1 MASRILD
8 AEARITARDLS
19 GGAFDSVANKAARV
33 TRAVQALSRDID
45 RHMMAAGKAGS
56 IDVLASRL
64 DRIGDRASRFGRNM
78 TYGVTLPAAFAA
90 RSMMH
95 NIHDF
100 ELASN
105 KLKAFGDMN
114 EEEIKR
120 ARDMAKKY
128 GSQYSFGP
136 SGVLQGMVEEIKA
149 GFEPRHLE
157 AIQQPLLDF
166 ATLAEIEVP
175 RAAELAIYSL
185 SSFGLMYDKTGR
197 MLDDA
202 QINKNLREMVDLF
215 AILNKVAPGSIGQI
229 AETFKYSAPAAA
241 QLNLPREQLGA
252 LTAVLNQAGIIGPEA
267 GVALRSMLVRF
278 LKPTRGALA
287 AMNSI
292 GMKLDDYV
300 EINTDRLKPE
310 AILAAVENYTGTIG
324 KGKNKQKVGIGKAPD
339 AARDLFMKRLAAL
352 DGLQGEDYV
361 KGLTKVISQTAGG
374 ALADQKVAGDLAQR
388 IVGTSVE
395 KIDVM
400 KFLKDVSAK
409 APNMAAFMANFM
421 DQRQA
426 VRLSNLDQ
434 ARVLTMLTDME
445 KELTKARE
453 KGTSVSREQAATINS
468 GLIDAENRLKGGY
481 QDMIQSLGESGVTD
495 AAADSM
501 RALADGM
508 RAISATN
515 PDILK
520 WSTYAVAAAA
530 VIGPLTWAIGKLA
543 TAGALVARAAGVLAG
558 GAGAAGIVG
567 IAGAGAAAVGLAG
580 GVKAIEAARPF
591 AEAAKGTNWTPRDA
605 AGIKLLEQDLADME
619 RRAAQARAGSK
630 VPGLGDTLAA
640 PFDSQAQDLRNRIRT
655 GYDQFAHSTGRL
667 SEATRDEIMRRAEAD
682 VAGAGRKVEIDGKVQ
697 TDVRVE
703 VVPSPDFIT
712 RIKSSVSSW
721 WNGGL
726 RGEGTTGS
734 TGTSMPEAAPTR
746 Y

>member
-8 AEARITARDLS
+8 AEARITARDNT
-19 GGAFDSVANKAARV
+19 GGAFDSVANKVNRV
-33 TRAVQALSRDID
+33 TRAVQSLSRDID
-45 RHMMAAGKAGS
+45 RHMLAAGKASS

-64 DRIGDRASRFGRNM
+64 DRVGDRATRFGRSM

-90 RSMMH
+90 RSVLS

-114 EEEIKR
+114 EEEVKR
-120 ARDMAKKY
+120 ARALAQKY
-128 GSQYSFGP
+128 GAQYSFGP
-136 SGVLQGMVEEIKA
+136 TGVLQGMVEEIKA

-157 AIQQPLLDF
+157 AIQKPLLDF
-166 ATLAEIEVP
+166 AQLAEIDV
-175 RAAELAIYSL
+175 AKASELAIFSL
-185 SSFGLMYDKTGR
+185 SSFGKMYDQTGR
-197 MLDDA
+197 LLGDSE
-202 QINKNLREMVDLF
+202 INKNLREIVDLF

-229 AETFKYSAPAAA
+229 AETFKYSAPAASK
-241 QLNLPREQLGA
+241 LGVEPLQLGA
-252 LTAVLNQAGIIGPEA
+252 MTAVLNQAGIIGPEA

-292 GMKLDDYV
+292 GMKIDDYV

-310 AILAAVENYTGTIG
+310 AILSAVENYTGTIG
-324 KGKNKQKVGIGKAPD
+324 KGKGKQKVGVGKAPD
-339 AARDLFMKRLAAL
+339 AARALFMKRLATL

-361 KGLTKVISQTAGG
+361 KGLTKLISQTAGG
-374 ALADQKVAGDLAQR
+374 ALADQKIAGDLAQR

-453 KGTSVSREQAATINS
+453 SQISVSERQAADRNA
-468 GLIDAENRLKGGY
+468 GLIGAENRFRGSY
-481 QDMIQSLGESGVTD
+481 QNMVQSLGESGVTD

-501 RALADGM
+501 DKLAGAM
-508 RAISATN
+508 RSLSATN
-515 PDILK
+515 PEILK

-530 VIGPLTWAIGKLA
+530 VIGPLTWAVGKIA
-543 TAGALVARAAGVLAG
+543 AAAGTIMKVAG
-558 GAGAAGIVG
+558 VAVAVPGAGLAGAALTGV
-567 IAGAGAAAVGLAG
+567 AG
-580 GVKAIEAARPF
+580 GLGAIEAARPF
-591 AEAAKGTNWTPRDA
+591 VDAAKGANWTPRDA
-605 AGIKLLEQDLADME
+605 AAIKLLEQDLAEME
-619 RRAAQARAGSK
+619 RRAAQARQGSK

-640 PFDSQAQDLRNRIRT
+640 PFDGQTQDLRNRIRT
-655 GYDQFAHSTGRL
+655 GYDQFNSQTGRL
-667 SEATRDEIMRRAEAD
+667 SEATRDKIMRRAEAD
-682 VAGAGRKVEIDGKVQ
+682 VAAAGRKVELDG
-697 TDVRVE
+697 TVRIENNVT
-703 VVPSPDFIT
+703 VHAGPDFLT
-712 RIKSSVSSW
+712 RVKSLVFPSF
-721 WNGGL
+721 GGGI
-726 RGEGTTGS
+726 RSEGTTGS
-734 TGTSMPEAAPTR
+734 TGTSMPEASPDSHP
-746 Y
+746 

>member
-8 AEARITARDLS
+8 AEARITARDLT
-19 GGAFDSVANKAARV
+19 GGAFDSVANKVNRV
-33 TRAVQALSRDID
+33 NRAVQSLSRDID
-45 RHMMAAGKAGS
+45 RHMLASGKARS

-64 DRIGDRASRFGRNM
+64 DRVGDRATRFGRSM

-90 RSMMH
+90 RSVLS

-114 EEEIKR
+114 EEEVKR
-120 ARDMAKKY
+120 ARALAQKY
-128 GSQYSFGP
+128 GAQYSFGP
-136 SGVLQGMVEEIKA
+136 TGVLQGMVEEIKA

-157 AIQQPLLDF
+157 AIQKPLLDF
-166 ATLAEIEVP
+166 AQLAEIDV
-175 RAAELAIYSL
+175 AKASELAIFSL
-185 SSFGLMYDKTGR
+185 SSFGKMYDQTGR
-197 MLDDA
+197 LLGDSE
-202 QINKNLREMVDLF
+202 INKNLREIVDLF

-229 AETFKYSAPAAA
+229 AETFKYSAPAASK
-241 QLNLPREQLGA
+241 LGVEPLQLGA
-252 LTAVLNQAGIIGPEA
+252 MTAVLNQAGIIGPEA

-287 AMNSI
+287 AMNSV

-300 EINTDRLKPE
+300 EINTDRLKPD
-310 AILAAVENYTGTIG
+310 AILSAVENYTGTIG
-324 KGKNKQKVGIGKAPD
+324 KGKGKQKVGVGKAPD
-339 AARDLFMKRLAAL
+339 AARALFMKRLAAL
-352 DGLQGEDYV
+352 DGLQGEDYI

-409 APNMAAFMANFM
+409 TPNMAAFMANFM

-453 KGTSVSREQAATINS
+453 SQISVSERQAADRNAGFIGS
-468 GLIDAENRLKGGY
+468 ENRLRGSY
-481 QDMIQSLGESGVTD
+481 QNMIQSFGDSGVTD
-495 AAADSM
+495 AAAESM
-501 RALADGM
+501 ERIGSVLRYVG
-508 RAISATN
+508 STN

-520 WSTYAVAAAA
+520 WGTYVVAATA
-530 VIGPLTWAIGKLA
+530 VIAPLTWALGKLA
-543 TAGALVARAAGVLAG
+543 TAGATVIRAAGVLAAVP
-558 GAGAAGIVG
+558 GAGAAGAALVG
-567 IAGAGAAAVGLAG
+567 VAG
-580 GVKAIEAARPF
+580 GVGAIEAARPF
-591 AEAAKGTNWTPRDA
+591 VNAAKGANWTPRDA
-605 AGIKLLEQDLADME
+605 AAIKLLEQDLADME
-619 RRAAQARAGSK
+619 RRAAQARQGSK

-655 GYDQFAHSTGRL
+655 GYDQFNSQTGRL

-682 VAGAGRKVEIDGKVQ
+682 VAGAARKVEIDGTVQ
-697 TDVRVE
+697 TNVHVTVE
-703 VVPSPDFIT
+703 ASPDFFT
-712 RIKSSVSSW
+712 RIKSNVSSW
-721 WNGGL
+721 FGGGL
-726 RGEGTTGS
+726 RGEGSTGS
-734 TGTSMPEAAPTR
+734 TGTSMPEAAPASP
-746 Y
+746 